1 VLRDGELSFPAR
13 EWGTPMFNAAISR
26 RTPGKYYM
34 TKVAVGAFLAAPS
47 ILAGSIFLAPTHNVR
62 HLDYKLVDGEA
73 LVIIPVDN
81 PAYADAAADL
91 YLHAAGFSVSPDYAN
106 VATLNMPEVVSGGT
120 LNDAVNQGVNQ
131 LVSTIE
137 QDYQNG
143 VMADGP
149 LYVFGYSQSSVVAGM
164 AEQQLYADHIPSDD
178 LHFVLVGDSASAEGG
193 FLNTFIDEFPTSWQP
208 YIVDLY
214 KDFGADEVLGQVTPT
229 GLYAT
234 DVYSLSGDGWTNYDY
249 GLNDAGL
256 FTDHLEYLGLTSQE
270 IASAGAPV
278 LDGVGPL
285 ATEYFTIQDSMVNSL
300 EALWTQLQI
309 ADSVL
314 F

>member
-1 VLRDGELSFPAR
+1 MSKI
-13 EWGTPMFNAAISR
+13 AASAFI
-26 RTPGKYYM
+26 
-34 TKVAVGAFLAAPS
+34 AVPS
-47 ILAGSIFLAPTHNVR
+47 ILAGSIFLTPTHNVR
-62 HLDYKLVDGEA
+62 HLDYRLVDEA

-91 YLHAAGFSVSPDYAN
+91 YLHAAGFQVSPDYAN
-106 VATLNMPEVVSGGT
+106 VATLNMPEVVAGGT
-120 LNDAVNQGVNQ
+120 LNDAVNQGVSQ

-137 QDYQNG
+137 TDYHAG
-143 VMADGP
+143 DFSSTDP
-149 LYVFGYSQSSVVAGM
+149 LYIFGYSQSSDVAGM
-164 AEQQLYADHIPSDD
+164 AEQQLYADHIPSEA

-193 FLNTFIDEFPTSWQP
+193 FLNTFIDDFPASWQP
-208 YIVDLY
+208 YIVDAF
-214 KDFGADEVLGQVTPT
+214 KSFGADAVLGQVTPT

-234 DVYSLSGDGWTNYDY
+234 DVYSLSGDGWSIYDH
-249 GLNDAGL
+249 GLNNAGL
-256 FTDHLEYLGLTSQE
+256 FSDHLEYLGLTSQE

-278 LDGVGPL
+278 IDGVGPL

-300 EALWTQLQI
+300 EALLTQLQI